1 MSIFVMSNLEISRF
15 CMSNLEISIFCM
27 PNLEI
32 LIFCMSNL
40 EISIFCMQRDLLTC
54 AGEREI
60 GAVSRRLPDNPGS

>member
-1 MSIFVMSNLEISRF
+1 MLKSHVCLSIFVMSNLEVSIF
-15 CMSNLEISIFCM
+15 CMSNLEIS
-27 PNLEI
+27 
-32 LIFCMSNL
+32 IFCMSNL

>member
-27 PNLEI
+27 SNLEI

-40 EISIFCMQRDLLTC
+40 EISIFCMQRDLLTRT
-54 AGEREI
+54 EEQEI